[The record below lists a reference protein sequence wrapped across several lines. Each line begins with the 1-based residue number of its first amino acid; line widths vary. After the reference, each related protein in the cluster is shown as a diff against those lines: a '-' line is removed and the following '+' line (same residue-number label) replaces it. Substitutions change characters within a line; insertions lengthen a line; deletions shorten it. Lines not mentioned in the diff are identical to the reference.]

1 MTPASHTARGP
12 ESSAT
17 AVDLYQ
23 SPDVARLEHI
33 LCAPTLVRQS
43 PVPIRR
49 FIGDLADSP
58 HVLRALDIT
67 P

>member
-17 AVDLYQ
+17 VVDLYQ

-49 FIGDLADSP
+49 FIGDLADSSR
-58 HVLRALDIT
+58 VLRALHIT